1 MTESSGAG
9 SAASGAPSAAS
20 GAPRA
25 ATVLPRANRVLLGI
39 LFIVWGA
46 LTVVVGLS
54 MLALGVSAF
63 ALLSSSATPDGGV
76 QFAAGLAAG
85 AFLSLAAIAVIWG
98 AAHIGVGVPL
108 RRRTHWSRLAAL
120 MLGTVDLVLLPYGTA
135 IGGYAL
141 ATLLRDD
148 GKRLFQ

>member
-1 MTESSGAG
+1 V
-9 SAASGAPSAAS
+9 ASHID
-20 GAPRA
+20 
-25 ATVLPRANRVLLGI
+25 LLGI

-46 LTVVVGLS
+46 LTVVVGVS

-63 ALLSSSATPDGGV
+63 ALFSSSTMPDGGA
-76 QFAAGLAAG
+76 QFAAGLASG
-85 AFLSLAAIAVIWG
+85 VFLTLAVMAIVWG
-98 AAHIGVGVPL
+98 AAHVGVGLPL

-141 ATLLRDD
+141 VTLLRED

>member
-1 MTESSGAG
+1 M
-9 SAASGAPSAAS
+9 ASHID
-20 GAPRA
+20 
-25 ATVLPRANRVLLGI
+25 LLGI

-46 LTVVVGLS
+46 LTVVVGVS

-63 ALLSSSATPDGGV
+63 ALFSSSTMPDGGP
-76 QFAAGLAAG
+76 QLAAGLAAG
-85 AFLSLAAIAVIWG
+85 VFLTLAVMAIVWG
-98 AAHIGVGVPL
+98 AAHVGVGLPL

-141 ATLLRDD
+141 VTLLRED

>member
-1 MTESSGAG
+1 V
-9 SAASGAPSAAS
+9 ASHID
-20 GAPRA
+20 
-25 ATVLPRANRVLLGI
+25 LLGI

-46 LTVVVGLS
+46 LTVVVGVS
-54 MLALGVSAF
+54 MFALGVSAL
-63 ALLSSSATPDGGV
+63 ALFSSTTTPDGGAV
-76 QFAAGLAAG
+76 FALGLASA
-85 AFLSLAAIAVIWG
+85 AFLTLAAIAMLWG

-108 RRRTHWSRLAAL
+108 RRHSHWSRLAAL

-141 ATLLRDD
+141 VTLLRED

>member
-1 MTESSGAG
+1 M
-9 SAASGAPSAAS
+9 ASHID
-20 GAPRA
+20 
-25 ATVLPRANRVLLGI
+25 LLGI

-46 LTVVVGLS
+46 LTIVVGVS

-63 ALLSSSATPDGGV
+63 ALFSSLTPDGGGH
-76 QFAAGLAAG
+76 FAAGLAAVV
-85 AFLSLAAIAVIWG
+85 FLTLAAMAIVWG
-98 AAHIGVGVPL
+98 AAHVGVGLPL

-141 ATLLRDD
+141 VTLLRED